1 MAEILAK
8 LSPIDPNP
16 GLKDKV
22 YSALKQ
28 AISKMD
34 IYDGENPP
42 KLDERKLADDLN
54 VSRTPIRE
62 AITKLEQE
70 GLVEVLPR
78 RGAFVVRMSKKQ
90 IIEIIHIW
98 AALESMA
105 ARMATQVAS
114 DKELASL
121 REMLAKHS
129 SNKKIKFDIDEY
141 SQTNLAFHQKIINL
155 SKCQMLIDMTEPL
168 FIHVRAIRRKTIT
181 ERDRAV
187 KSIVDHM
194 KIIEAIESRNA
205 NLSEKLV
212 KKHAL
217 KLADHVKKYVNYLPE

>member
-1 MAEILAK
+1 MADSLSK
-8 LSPIDPNP
+8 LMPIDPNP

-22 YSALKQ
+22 YFSLKQ
-28 AISKMD
+28 AIAAMD
-34 IYDGENPP
+34 IYNGNSPP

-105 ARMATQVAS
+105 ARMATEVAT
-114 DKELASL
+114 DTELATL
-121 REMLAKHS
+121 REMLAKH
-129 SNKKIKFDIDEY
+129 NDNNKFDIDEY
-141 SQTNLAFHQKIINL
+141 SQTNLEFHQKIITL
-155 SKCQMLIDMTEPL
+155 SKCQMLIDMTDAL
-168 FIHVRAIRRKTIT
+168 FIHVRAIRRKTIA

-194 KIIEAIESRNA
+194 KIIEAIESRNP

-212 KKHAL
+212 KTHAL
-217 KLADHVKKYVNYLPE
+217 NLAEHVKKYVNYLPE

>member
-1 MAEILAK
+1 MIQLTN
-8 LSPIDPNP
+8 LTPINPNP

-22 YSALKQ
+22 YDALKQ

-34 IYDGENPP
+34 IYSGDNPP
-42 KLDERKLADDLN
+42 KLDERKLAEELN

-70 GLVEVLPR
+70 GLVEIIPR
-78 RGAFVVRMSKKQ
+78 RGAFVVRKMKKE
-90 IIEIIHIW
+90 IIEIIYIW

-105 ARMATQVAS
+105 ARLATEVAS

-121 REMLAKHS
+121 RKLLTEHDDNTVQS
-129 SNKKIKFDIDEY
+129 HIDEY
-141 SQTNLAFHQKIINL
+141 SETNLAFHQKIINL
-155 SKCQMLIDMTEPL
+155 SKCQLLSDMSEIL
-168 FIHVRAIRRKTIT
+168 FIHVKAIRRRTIG

-194 KIIEAIESRNA
+194 KIIEAIESRDA
-205 NLSEKLV
+205 NNSEKLV
-212 KKHAL
+212 KEHAL
-217 KLADHVKKYVNYLPE
+217 KLAEHVKKYVNYLPE

>member
-1 MAEILAK
+1 MAGGLTK
-8 LSPIDPNP
+8 LMPIDPNP

-22 YSALKQ
+22 YNSLKQ
-28 AISKMD
+28 AISGMD
-34 IYDGENPP
+34 IYNGDNPP

-105 ARMATQVAS
+105 ARMATEVATDS
-114 DKELASL
+114 ELATL
-121 REMLAKHS
+121 RDMLAKHNDN
-129 SNKKIKFDIDEY
+129 NKIDIDEY
-141 SQTNLAFHQKIINL
+141 SQTNLAFHQKIITL
-155 SKCQMLIDMTEPL
+155 SKCQRLIDMTDAL
-168 FIHVRAIRRKTIT
+168 FIHVRAIRRKTIA
-181 ERDRAV
+181 EHDRAV

-212 KKHAL
+212 KTHAL
-217 KLADHVKKYVNYLPE
+217 NLAEHVKKYVNYLPE

>member
-1 MAEILAK
+1 MIELAK
-8 LSPIDPNP
+8 LSPINPDP

-22 YSALKQ
+22 YISLKQ

-34 IYDGENPP
+34 IYSGEIPP

-78 RGAFVVRMSKKQ
+78 RGAYVVRKTKAE

-105 ARMATQVAS
+105 ARMATQVAT
-114 DKELASL
+114 DKEIASL
-121 REMLAKHS
+121 REMQVKH
-129 SNKKIKFDIDEY
+129 NNTGTIKFQIDEY
-141 SQTNLAFHQKIINL
+141 SQTNLAFHQKIIQL
-155 SKCQMLIDMTEPL
+155 SKCRMLIDMTETL
-168 FIHVRAIRRKTIT
+168 FIHMKAIRRKTIA
-181 ERDRAV
+181 ERDRV
-187 KSIVDHM
+187 IKSVVDHM

-205 NLSEKLV
+205 GKSEKLV
-212 KKHAL
+212 KEHAL
-217 KLADHVKKYVNYLPE
+217 KLAEHVKEYVNYLPE